1 MLIWRWAL
9 TCHQTRLNHNYLK
22 SFYIK
27 ACDKMEITEFI
38 NLPVYT
44 SKGRYVGEVRDV
56 LIDIEEKKID
66 KLILTDTNKEFVEG
80 GMDVAVPYRWVSAVG
95 DIIILSYFP
104 ERVEIREETEEE
116 EEEEGGKK

>member
-1 MLIWRWAL
+1 M
-9 TCHQTRLNHNYLK
+9 T
-22 SFYIK
+22 
-27 ACDKMEITEFI
+27 DFI

-44 SKGRYVGEVRDV
+44 NKGIYVGEVRNV
-56 LIDIEEKKID
+56 LIDIEERCIA
-66 KLILTDTNKEFVEG
+66 KLILTETNKELVED

-104 ERVEIREETEEE
+104 ERVEIPREEEI